1 MMANKW
7 VLNDMN
13 ESERNPGKYENMKIW
28 RRKEEKKK
36 KLVYP
41 KKRIT
46 VAQSEKEFQKRFGMI
61 SSLLMKG
68 NTAE

>member
-1 MMANKW
+1 MMANEW

-41 KKRIT
+41 KKRISKT
-46 VAQSEKEFQKRFGMI
+46 VWNDQQSFNEG
-61 SSLLMKG
+61 
-68 NTAE
+68 

>member
-1 MMANKW
+1 
-7 VLNDMN
+7 MN
-13 ESERNPGKYENMKIW
+13 ESERNPGKYENLTKE
-28 RRKEEKKK
+28 RRKKK